1 MDRSLLASCPRCG
14 CPLNAR
20 GVVCAGCRG
29 WTGQDTSGH
38 EGSSEQNCGTEVS
51 DESMRLSNGKWH
63 DDNVFRMQNRGTIGE
78 AAPVLPTH
86 DAAS

>member
-20 GVVCAGCRG
+20 GVVCAPCRG
-29 WTGQDTSGH
+29 WTDTSGH
-38 EGSSEQNCGTEVS
+38 EGAAEDRCGTEVS
-51 DESMRLSNGKWH
+51 DESMRLSNGKRH
-63 DDNVFRMQNRGTIGE
+63 DDNVFRLPNRGTIGE